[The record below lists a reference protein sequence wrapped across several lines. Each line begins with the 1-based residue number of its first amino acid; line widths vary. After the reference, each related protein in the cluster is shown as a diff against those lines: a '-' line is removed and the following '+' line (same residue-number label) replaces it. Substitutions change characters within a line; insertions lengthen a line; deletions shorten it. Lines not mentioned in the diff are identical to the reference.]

1 MQCLNCMHT
10 VYRTSAE
17 REKNNSSER
26 VKDSKIEWDSSSW
39 VLVVSTTAL
48 GLLLLLLNEST
59 RDAQRRSIQ
68 AIRREGV
75 HQNTNA
81 DGQFHNMGLDG
92 TKYEYTFVCAHA
104 LSGT

>member
-1 MQCLNCMHT
+1 MHT

-48 GLLLLLLNEST
+48 GLLLLLLLNEST

-81 DGQFHNMGLDG
+81 DGQFYMGLDG
-92 TKYEYTFVCAHA
+92 TKYEYTFVVPM
-104 LSGT
+104 LSVARKS